1 MGTSCLYS
9 PQCLGRVFA
18 ATLATTNAGSAVT
31 QPAPLFA
38 QRALELMRRLFAG
51 EETIFEGILTDRGL
65 GISESVL
72 QLDEG
77 KVQFDPRNQCVHLFA
92 NSRLFADPAGIERR
106 SDLAKDA
113 VLDVVELLGNAE
125 SSAGM
130 NEARAGNYGLAS
142 LSPWRQPMLAHQA
155 NHRLLRPAHVLP
167 DS

>member
-1 MGTSCLYS
+1 
-9 PQCLGRVFA
+9 
-18 ATLATTNAGSAVT
+18 
-31 QPAPLFA
+31 
-38 QRALELMRRLFAG
+38 MRRLFAG